1 MLVKKFGVEKSS
13 FIAIGF
19 GTIPA
24 YSTVAVVDL
33 DYFIHRLVDGAFY
46 TTYLSL
52 IALFVSTL

>member
-1 MLVKKFGVEKSS
+1 MFAKFGVEKTS

-19 GTIPA
+19 GAIAA
-24 YSTVAVVDL
+24 YSTVPVVGL
-33 DYFIHRLVDGAFY
+33 DYFIHRLVDGAFN